1 MNDYHRKP
9 SLAVSN
15 EAQKQCSTPDRNL
28 SYVFDDHRLEQS
40 REPKKTEKSTYFT
53 KYNYDWNGP
62 KVSSNID
69 SPIKTD
75 STGPYRFVV
84 RPVSFEGHPLLCQKN
99 VQFGSLRRPT
109 FGFQYRPL

>member
-69 SPIKTD
+69 CPSFVP
-75 STGPYRFVV
+75 SGP
-84 RPVSFEGHPLLCQKN
+84 SI
-99 VQFGSLRRPT
+99 S
-109 FGFQYRPL
+109 